1 MGRRGK
7 CGRFEPNV
15 CFLYSSLGIQR
26 FLHWFW
32 QRFLPLNEKQDPLVC
47 WLSAAFDTKT
57 EFALLVII
65 EGGARSSSPSRQRIS
80 HWVMPR
86 LHARRG

>member
-57 EFALLVII
+57 EFARDNRGPGVII
-65 EGGARSSSPSRQRIS
+65 FAFASKDKPLGDA
-80 HWVMPR
+80 
-86 LHARRG
+86 

>member
-32 QRFLPLNEKQDPLVC
+32 QRFLPLNEKRDPLVC
-47 WLSAAFDTKT
+47 RLSAAFDTKT
-57 EFALLVII
+57 EFAFARDNRGRGAII
-65 EGGARSSSPSRQRIS
+65 FAFASKDKPLGDA
-80 HWVMPR
+80 
-86 LHARRG
+86 